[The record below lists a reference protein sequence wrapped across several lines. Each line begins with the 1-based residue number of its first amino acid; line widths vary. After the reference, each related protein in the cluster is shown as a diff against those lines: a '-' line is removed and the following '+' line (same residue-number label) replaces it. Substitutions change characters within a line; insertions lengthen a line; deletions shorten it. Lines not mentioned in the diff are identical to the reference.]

1 MNVKETLSSITD
13 SEIRHRIFATPDI
26 PQKKLANARSEF
38 ISRNEE
44 VIVFVDNT
52 AFGSGKGGLA
62 ITECHFYAKG
72 LVGGPKSIR
81 IDAINTLSYV
91 SHKINLDIYIND
103 QIFVTIS
110 QVRKAD
116 HEYLIMLLQLA
127 REAATYE
134 AAATAN
140 VISGTDF
147 AQGQSAMQSCG
158 ACNAVLPS
166 EAQFCSQCGQAAAV
180 SCGGCGNALPA
191 DAAFCP
197 SCGTKIE
204 TNQLPYTKAN
214 IPNDIPSNEEQTQ
227 FGPQA
232 STETATNT
240 QVSIDEK
247 AIWANKLYEELKDKL
262 SGTRVFAEPFDH
274 KDQKGI
280 LLELTIDGLNYT
292 NKYKSVI
299 GLCKVTAASG
309 SKTAISELYVDFT
322 GPINT
327 IEIAS
332 LELEQYEESISSV
345 DFQIEISIWAAENIE
360 VHQFSLKEGE
370 IQPPTLVGIEPRGPV
385 RRVVMEKLYAE
396 RDDDG
401 FQVWCN
407 NRAYHGHMIYCEV
420 VSKPPSN
427 FQGLSWD
434 HGDDAENAGFG
445 YLQGAKVGDTAYIVF
460 GEAEGICEGLEY
472 GFTFDCSDPAPRLK
486 RLEQSD
492 EIIGAGTIREDDM
505 NEKNNEINGSL
516 IGQEVVNWEEIAL
529 RSVMLFSKTVAESDD
544 TGWAVQVFDSEIA
557 EALQD
562 EGSEWVWPWEVELS
576 TDDVSQMIEAIC
588 KISSKIDEYHFI
600 RLRAALQ
607 RRFYGDATDSHGEKA
622 VDGWLSKLMKQ

>member
-134 AAATAN
+134 AAATA
-140 VISGTDF
+140 
-147 AQGQSAMQSCG
+147 
-158 ACNAVLPS
+158 
-166 EAQFCSQCGQAAAV
+166 
-180 SCGGCGNALPA
+180 
-191 DAAFCP
+191 
-197 SCGTKIE
+197 
-204 TNQLPYTKAN
+204 
-214 IPNDIPSNEEQTQ
+214 
-227 FGPQA
+227 
-232 STETATNT
+232 TATNT

-544 TGWAVQVFDSEIA
+544 TDWAVQVFDSEIA

-607 RRFYGDATDSHGEKA
+607 MRFYGDATDSHGEKA